1 MQVDPSVSDLSQVLG
16 LDLKTDLVGGLVC
29 QAGRLQG
36 IFSDFQAEPQ
46 GAAGIQ
52 VSDGLAAAWSLDGLT
67 TLVYGVP
74 KRMLGLPLDVKPTP
88 ELRAAQRSYFA
99 LLYRLLV
106 GRETG
111 PRLPTLLLAI
121 GAGRVRELLAV
132 GGE

>member
-1 MQVDPSVSDLSQVLG
+1 
-16 LDLKTDLVGGLVC
+16 
-29 QAGRLQG
+29 
-36 IFSDFQAEPQ
+36 
-46 GAAGIQ
+46 
-52 VSDGLAAAWSLDGLT
+52 
-67 TLVYGVP
+67 VP

-121 GAGRVRELLAV
+121 GAGRVRELLALP
-132 GGE
+132 GE